1 MTGKAGFAGDGTGKA
16 GVAVVLVSH
25 SRSLAEGAR
34 ELAAQ
39 MAGPSVP
46 VLAVGGIE
54 DGGLGTDAARIHQVL
69 EQALQAAGAAVVLV
83 DLGSAY
89 LNTATALDLLDEERR
104 RRVLVADAPLVEG
117 AVLAAVAASVGEPAD
132 TVRQRAEEA
141 REMRKVPG

>member
-1 MTGKAGFAGDGTGKA
+1 MTSHAGRAGNDTGKVA
-16 GVAVVLVSH
+16 VAVVLVSH

-34 ELAAQ
+34 DLAAQ

-46 VLAVGGIE
+46 VLAVGGTE
-54 DGGLGTDAARIHQVL
+54 DGGLGTDAGRIHEVL
-69 EQALQAAGAAVVLV
+69 EGALEAAEAAVVLV

-89 LNTATALDLLDEERR
+89 LNTATALELLDEERR

-117 AVLAAVAASVGEPAD
+117 AVLAAVAASVGEPAE